1 MSAEEAVQ
9 YMMTDR
15 DPQCP
20 SCRTYL
26 PRAQYYEG
34 KPCSMCLRYGPDR
47 NKPRERSQDDRT

>member
-9 YMMTDR
+9 HMMADR

-26 PRAQYYEG
+26 PRQQHYEG
-34 KPCSMCLRYGPDR
+34 KQCSMCLRYGPDR
-47 NKPRERSQDDRT
+47 NKPKESK